1 VLAVFERQIRMGGP
15 VTVTDPEVARFFL
28 SVNEVA
34 GLLVQAAAIARGGEV
49 FLLDVGDEILIV
61 ELAERLIRAR
71 GLEPGKDIEIET
83 IGLRPGEKLRE
94 NLIGEHERL
103 EPTSHPKVQIAV
115 SALAFSSAELLAG
128 IRELEVDRRRR
139 AGNLPARLHALA
151 RIDRTSGLSEVAPER
166 LQTLQEP

>member
-1 VLAVFERQIRMGGP
+1 VLAVFERQIRLGGP